1 MFYEFSVTT
10 VKANLLTLQ
19 LFEMRESDMQ
29 FLIAVDLTLQKTG
42 TRAVISLNFTP
53 AGGWPKDGDELDSQ
67 SIRLACLVSQ
77 RLVSL
82 MQESMRKSGVAM
94 TRFTLEGRVFD
105 YPAAMKH
112 MRECAFS
119 TKPGPDHFDL
129 DRLCAE
135 TQSVKWL
142 TCEWR
147 ISFDKPK
154 VVVHELSQIF
164 CGLGYMNCPSLDHIL
179 EHAKVFL

>member
-1 MFYEFSVTT
+1 
-10 VKANLLTLQ
+10 
-19 LFEMRESDMQ
+19 
-29 FLIAVDLTLQKTG
+29 
-42 TRAVISLNFTP
+42 
-53 AGGWPKDGDELDSQ
+53 
-67 SIRLACLVSQ
+67 
-77 RLVSL
+77 
-82 MQESMRKSGVAM
+82 MRKSGVAM

-147 ISFDKPK
+147 MSFDKPK

-164 CGLGYMNCPSLDHIL
+164 CGLGYMNRPSLL

>member
-1 MFYEFSVTT
+1 VFYEFSLTT
-10 VKANLLTLQ
+10 VQANLITLQ

-29 FLIAVDLTLQKTG
+29 SLVAVDFTLQKISTH
-42 TRAVISLNFTP
+42 AVISLKFTP
-53 AGGWPKDGDELDSQ
+53 TGGWPKDASDLDSQ

-82 MQESMRKSGVAM
+82 MRESMRKSNVAL
-94 TRFTLEGRVFD
+94 TRLTLEGRVFE

-112 MRECAFS
+112 MSQCAFS
-119 TKPGPDHFDL
+119 TTPDHFDL

-142 TCEWR
+142 ACEWR
-147 ISFDKPK
+147 MSFDKPK

-164 CGLGYMNCPSLDHIL
+164 CGLGYRNCPSLDHIL
-179 EHAKVFL
+179 QHAKVFL